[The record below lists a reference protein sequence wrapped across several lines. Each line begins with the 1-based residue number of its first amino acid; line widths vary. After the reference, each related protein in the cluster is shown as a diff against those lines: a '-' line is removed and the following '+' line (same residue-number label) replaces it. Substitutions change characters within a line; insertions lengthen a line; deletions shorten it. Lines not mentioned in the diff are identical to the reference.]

1 MNTMAEESVR
11 IEASN
16 AALIELRE
24 LLYEAV
30 ETVDLTEDT
39 QVTSG
44 SHGEPVL
51 VAIIVALGGATVTKE
66 IFRTVRAWMKHRE
79 ALELIKIYRELGDTS
94 NLMSLDEITDAAG
107 AD

>member
-1 MNTMAEESVR
+1 MAEENVR

-16 AALIELRE
+16 EALIELRA
-24 LLYEAV
+24 LLYKEV
-30 ETVDLTEDT
+30 KTVDLTEDT

-51 VAIIVALGGATVTKE
+51 VGIIIALGGATLTKE
-66 IFRTVRAWMKHRE
+66 IFKTIRAWMKHRE
-79 ALELIKIYRELGDTS
+79 THELIKVYRELGDVS
-94 NLMSLDEITDAAG
+94 DLMSAQEIAAAVG